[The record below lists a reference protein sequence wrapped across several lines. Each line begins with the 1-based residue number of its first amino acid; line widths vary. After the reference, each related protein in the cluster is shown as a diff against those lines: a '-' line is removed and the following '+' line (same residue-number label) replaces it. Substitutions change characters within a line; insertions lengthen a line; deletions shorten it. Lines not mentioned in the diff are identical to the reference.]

1 LDARAVAGSGIP
13 EGRALEVSD
22 LTVAYDRRPV
32 LEGVTLTVPRGAMV
46 GVVGP
51 NGGGKST
58 LLKAVLGLVLPLRGE
73 VTLLCRL
80 VDRQARR
87 RVGYVPQR
95 EHVDW
100 NFPVSARDV
109 VMMGRIPSM
118 RLLQRPT
125 AQDRVLVRDAL
136 STVGMEALADARIG
150 ELSGGQQ
157 QRIFLAR
164 TLAQEA
170 EILLL
175 DEPVSG
181 VDAPSQHEIFD
192 LLRRLQEEGR
202 TVIVTTHD
210 LSCVAERF
218 DFALLLN
225 RRVVAFGKPEEVFT
239 PELLNETYQSH
250 LMILK
255 VGGRTVAIEEGGHGA

>member
-1 LDARAVAGSGIP
+1 LDARAVVGSGIL
-13 EGRALEVSD
+13 EGRALEVND
-22 LTVAYDRRPV
+22 LAVAYGRRPV

-73 VTLLCRL
+73 VEVLGRPAVHRARQRL
-80 VDRQARR
+80 
-87 RVGYVPQR
+87 GYVPQR

-109 VMMGRIPSM
+109 VMMGRIPSL
-118 RLLQRPT
+118 RLLRRPT
-125 AQDRVLVRDAL
+125 VHDRELVRDAL
-136 STVGMEALADARIG
+136 RTVGMEALADARIG

-157 QRIFLAR
+157 QRVFLAR
-164 TLAQEA
+164 ALAQET

-192 LLRRLQEEGR
+192 LLRRLQQGGK

-218 DFALLLN
+218 DLALLLN
-225 RRVVAFGKPEEVFT
+225 KRVIAFGKPEEVFT

-255 VGGRTVAIEEGGHGA
+255 VGDRTVAIDESSHGA

>member
-1 LDARAVAGSGIP
+1 VDSAIEAR
-13 EGRALEVSD
+13 D
-22 LTVAYDRRPV
+22 LGVAYDRRPV
-32 LEGVTLTVPRGAMV
+32 LEGVTFAVPRASMV
-46 GVVGP
+46 GIVGP

-58 LLKAVLGLVLPLRGE
+58 LLKALLGLVPRQRGE
-73 VTLLCRL
+73 VELLGQRP
-80 VDRQARR
+80 DRRARG

-95 EHVDW
+95 EEVDW
-100 NFPVSARDV
+100 GFPVSARDV
-109 VMMGRIPSM
+109 VMMGRVPSM
-118 RLLQRPT
+118 GLFRRPT
-125 AQDRVLVRDAL
+125 RRDREVVRQAL
-136 STVGMEALADARIG
+136 ETVGMGEHAGTRIG
-150 ELSGGQQ
+150 EFSGGQQ

-164 TLAQEA
+164 ALAREA

-192 LLRRLQEEGR
+192 LLRRLQGEGK

-218 DFALLLN
+218 DYALLLN
-225 RRVVAFGKPEEVFT
+225 RRVVAFGRPEEVFL

-250 LMILK
+250 LMVLK
-255 VGGRTVAIEEGGHGA
+255 VGDRTVAIEGGHDGA